1 MHSGYDWM
9 NRCVADVV
17 TLSAPQCKGCI
28 AMVGL
33 PLAADSVR
41 CSFNAKRV
49 RLGVAN
55 VEQAFCAKKVC
66 LDLMQKLK
74 CHPLTASIR
83 RRKKKNQSHQ
93 RTARTTGCMWLHM
106 TAVWILRRPEV
117 PLQIPSY
124 ERREEKLLFDV
135 TSLWDLI
142 AVAGYNAL
150 WFSASTDI

>member
-83 RRKKKNQSHQ
+83 RRKKKEPIPPTHSAYDWMYVAAHDGCLDLTQARSSTANSIV
-93 RTARTTGCMWLHM
+93 RTKGR
-106 TAVWILRRPEV
+106 EV
-117 PLQIPSY
+117 VVRCYI
-124 ERREEKLLFDV
+124 
-135 TSLWDLI
+135 SLGLDCRGRL
-142 AVAGYNAL
+142 
-150 WFSASTDI
+150 